1 MIERIDGLPDHVLG
15 FEATG
20 KVTGED
26 YERTL
31 IPAVEAELERTEKLS
46 LLYVLGADFDGYS
59 AAAIWDDTK
68 VGMRH
73 LFDWE
78 RLAVVADDDTYRH
91 MIKAFGFLVPAEVRV
106 FSLSEREDAEAWISA
121 G

>member
-1 MIERIDGLPDHVLG
+1 VIERIEGLPDHVLG
-15 FEATG
+15 FEASG
-20 KVTGED
+20 KVSGED
-26 YERTL
+26 YEQAL
-31 IPAVEAELERTEKLS
+31 IPAVEAELERRDKIS
-46 LLYVLGADFDGYS
+46 LLYVLGEDFDGYS
-59 AAAIWDDTK
+59 TAAMWDDTK

-78 RLAVVADDDTYRH
+78 RLAVVTDDDTYGH

-106 FSLSEREDAEAWISA
+106 FPLAEREAAEVWISA